1 MRFLAMTT
9 DILHSMKGVH
19 PLHTL
24 PRLYESPVTPRLA
37 PIVAYCPHATDYPV
51 LCLQAQGLGERQFR
65 RAYDLEVNVS
75 DQALKETVIAQSIII
90 NALIAAVR
98 KKDAIDLG
106 LYNDLIAKMREKH
119 VEDGTGK
126 NKVFNEVIETAR
138 SAALILD
145 QQPPSFPRG

>member
-1 MRFLAMTT
+1 M
-9 DILHSMKGVH
+9 
-19 PLHTL
+19 
-24 PRLYESPVTPRLA
+24 
-37 PIVAYCPHATDYPV
+37 
-51 LCLQAQGLGERQFR
+51 
-65 RAYDLEVNVS
+65 S

-145 QQPPSFPRG
+145 QQPPSFPHG